1 MTARATANLTDAHSS
16 YAPAGG
22 MMPAAQ
28 QIAHAAHPIDWFAMR
43 ARIDQGFA
51 ATHAKLAASSVLP
64 VPW

>member
-1 MTARATANLTDAHSS
+1 
-16 YAPAGG
+16 